1 MITEATAIRLASAIE
16 RVADVLERGASS
28 APIPSSERAVVA
40 DLIIGGPDALKALN
54 KRNRAIKTRTKKRVQ
69 P

>member
-1 MITEATAIRLASAIE
+1 MITEATAIRLVSAIE

-28 APIPSSERAVVA
+28 APMSSSERAVVA
-40 DLIIGGPDALKALN
+40 DLIVGGPEALKALN
-54 KRNRAIKTRTKKRVQ
+54 KRNRAIKTQTKKQVQ